1 MSMKD
6 DIKDRASIPVQPPL
20 IFFACLG
27 MGILL
32 EYLFP
37 IHFISGA
44 WPLRIIIG
52 FILLLISGLMALS
65 AFTALIKNKTAF
77 NPAKPT
83 EKIVYEG
90 SFRFSRRPSVP
101 CSSASYGQCPVFT
114 GSVWLLT
121 ALLILSILLERFA
134 IRPEEKYLTDKFGEV
149 YLNYKASVR
158 RWL

>member
-1 MSMKD
+1 MKD
-6 DIKDRASIPVQPPL
+6 DIKDRASILIQPPL

-37 IHFISGA
+37 FRFISGA

-52 FILLLISGLMALS
+52 CFLFLVSGFMAVS
-65 AFTALIKNKTAF
+65 AFIALIKNKTPF

-83 EKIVYEG
+83 EKIVVEG
-90 SFRFSRRPSVP
+90 SFRFSRNPMYLALLLLSGGAAIV
-101 CSSASYGQCPVFT
+101 T
-114 GSVWLLT
+114 GSVWLAL
-121 ALLILSILLERFA
+121 ALLILFVSLERFA
-134 IRPEEKYLTDKFGEV
+134 IRPEEKYLTNKFGED
-149 YLNYKASVR
+149 YLKYKALVR

>member
-1 MSMKD
+1 MKD
-6 DIKDRASIPVQPPL
+6 DIKDRASIPIQPPL

-32 EYLFP
+32 EYSFP
-37 IHFISGA
+37 FRFITGA

-52 FILLLISGLMALS
+52 CFLFLASGIMAVSAFMALN
-65 AFTALIKNKTAF
+65 KNRTPF

-83 EKIVYEG
+83 EKIVSEG
-90 SFRFSRRPSVP
+90 SFRFSRNPMYLALLLLLGV
-101 CSSASYGQCPVFT
+101 AAVVA
-114 GSVWLLT
+114 GSVWLVL
-121 ALLILSILLERFA
+121 ALLILFILLERFA
-134 IRPEEKYLTDKFGEV
+134 IRPEEKYLTDKFGED

>member
-1 MSMKD
+1 VKD
-6 DIKDRASIPVQPPL
+6 DIKDRASIPIQPPL

-37 IHFISGA
+37 FRFISGA

-52 FILLLISGLMALS
+52 CFLFLVSGLTAVS
-65 AFTALIKNKTAF
+65 AFTALIKNKTPF

-83 EKIVYEG
+83 KKIVCEG
-90 SFRFSRRPSVP
+90 SFRFSRNPLYL
-101 CSSASYGQCPVFT
+101 ALLLLLAGAAIAT
-114 GSVWLLT
+114 GSVWLVL
-121 ALLILSILLERFA
+121 ALLILFVFLERFA
-134 IRPEEKYLTDKFGEV
+134 IRPEEKYLTDKFGEN
-149 YLNYKASVR
+149 YLKYKVSVR

>member
-1 MSMKD
+1 MKD
-6 DIKDRASIPVQPPL
+6 DIKDRASIPVQPTL
-20 IFFACLG
+20 LFFGCLG
-27 MGILL
+27 IGILL

-37 IHFISGA
+37 FHFISGA
-44 WPLRIIIG
+44 WPLRIITG
-52 FILLLISGLMALS
+52 SFLFLVSGLTAVS

-83 EKIVYEG
+83 EKIVCEG
-90 SFRFSRRPSVP
+90 SFRFSRNPLYLALLLLL
-101 CSSASYGQCPVFT
+101 SSAAVFT

-121 ALLILSILLERFA
+121 ALLILFILLERFA
-134 IRPEEKYLTDKFGEV
+134 IRPEEKYLADKFGEL

>member
-1 MSMKD
+1 MKD
-6 DIKDRASIPVQPPL
+6 DIKDGASIPVQPLL

-37 IHFISGA
+37 FHFISGA
-44 WPLRIIIG
+44 WPLRIIAG
-52 FILLLISGLMALS
+52 FFLFLVSGLMAVS
-65 AFTALIKNKTAF
+65 AFTAFIKNKTPF

-83 EKIVYEG
+83 EKIVCEG
-90 SFRFSRRPSVP
+90 SFRYSRNPMYLSLLLLE
-101 CSSASYGQCPVFT
+101 SSAAVLT
-114 GSVWLLT
+114 GSVWLVM
-121 ALLILSILLERFA
+121 ALLILFVSLQRFA
-134 IRPEEKYLTDKFGEV
+134 IRPEEKYLTDKFGED

>member
-1 MSMKD
+1 MKD

-37 IHFISGA
+37 FRFISGA
-44 WPLRIIIG
+44 WPLRITIG
-52 FILLLISGLMALS
+52 CFLFLVSGLTALS
-65 AFTALIKNKTAF
+65 AFTALIKNKTPF

-83 EKIVYEG
+83 EKIVCEG
-90 SFRFSRRPSVP
+90 SFRFSRNPMYLSLLLLLG
-101 CSSASYGQCPVFT
+101 SAAVFT

-121 ALLILSILLERFA
+121 ALLILFILLERFA

>member
-1 MSMKD
+1 MKD
-6 DIKDRASIPVQPPL
+6 DIKDRAAIHTQPPL

-37 IHFISGA
+37 FRFITGA
-44 WPLRIIIG
+44 WSLRIIIG
-52 FILLLISGLMALS
+52 CFLFLASGIMAVS
-65 AFTALIKNKTAF
+65 AFIVLIKNKTPF

-83 EKIVYEG
+83 EKIVCEG
-90 SFRFSRRPSVP
+90 SFRFSRNPLYLALLLLSGGAAIV
-101 CSSASYGQCPVFT
+101 T
-114 GSVWLLT
+114 GSVWLVL
-121 ALLILSILLERFA
+121 ALLILFILLERFA
-134 IRPEEKYLTDKFGEV
+134 IRPEEKYLTDKFGED

>member
-1 MSMKD
+1 MKD
-6 DIKDRASIPVQPPL
+6 DIKDRASIPMPPPL

-37 IHFISGA
+37 FRFISGA

-52 FILLLISGLMALS
+52 CFLFLVSGFMAVS
-65 AFTALIKNKTAF
+65 AFIALIKNKTPF

-83 EKIVYEG
+83 EKIVSEG
-90 SFRFSRRPSVP
+90 SFRFSRNPLYLALLLLAGV
-101 CSSASYGQCPVFT
+101 AAIVT
-114 GSVWLLT
+114 GSVWLVL
-121 ALLILSILLERFA
+121 ALLILFVSLERFA
-134 IRPEEKYLTDKFGEV
+134 IRPEEKYLTDKFGKN

>member
-1 MSMKD
+1 MKD
-6 DIKDRASIPVQPPL
+6 DIKDRAAIHTPPPL

-32 EYLFP
+32 EYSFP
-37 IHFISGA
+37 FRFITGA

-52 FILLLISGLMALS
+52 CFLLLVSGLMAVS
-65 AFTALIKNKTAF
+65 AFIALIKNKTPF

-83 EKIVYEG
+83 KKIVCEG
-90 SFRFSRRPSVP
+90 SFRFSRNPLYLALLLLLSV
-101 CSSASYGQCPVFT
+101 AAVMA
-114 GSVWLLT
+114 GSIWLVL
-121 ALLILSILLERFA
+121 ALLILFILLERFA
-134 IRPEEKYLTDKFGEV
+134 VRPEEKYLTDKFGED

>member
-1 MSMKD
+1 MKD
-6 DIKDRASIPVQPPL
+6 DIKDRASIPIQPPL

-37 IHFISGA
+37 FHFISGA

-52 FILLLISGLMALS
+52 CFLFLVSGLIALS
-65 AFTALIKNKTAF
+65 AFTALIKNKTPF
-77 NPAKPT
+77 NPLKPT
-83 EKIVYEG
+83 EKIVCEG
-90 SFRFSRRPSVP
+90 SFRFSRNPMYLSLLLLLG
-101 CSSASYGQCPVFT
+101 SAAILT
-114 GSVWLLT
+114 GSVWLVL
-121 ALLILSILLERFA
+121 ALLILFILLERFV

-149 YLNYKASVR
+149 YLNYKASAR

>member
-1 MSMKD
+1 MKD
-6 DIKDRASIPVQPPL
+6 YIKDRASIPIQPPL

-37 IHFISGA
+37 FRFISGA

-52 FILLLISGLMALS
+52 CFLFLVSGFMAVS
-65 AFTALIKNKTAF
+65 AFIALIKNKTPF

-83 EKIVYEG
+83 EKIVCEG
-90 SFRFSRRPSVP
+90 SFRFSSNPLYLALLLMSGV
-101 CSSASYGQCPVFT
+101 AVIVT
-114 GSVWLLT
+114 GSVWLVL
-121 ALLILSILLERFA
+121 ALLILFILLEKFA
-134 IRPEEKYLTDKFGEV
+134 IRPEEKYLTDKFGEN